1 MEQNPVNQVN
11 QVNPIN
17 PVNPTVIQKD
27 QKDVEIQRLTEE
39 NKALKAQIANYETQ
53 LKLLTDNA
61 QKNKE
66 YYSSILKKSMGRHGV
81 L

>member
-1 MEQNPVNQVN
+1 MEQNPI
-11 QVNPIN
+11 NPIN
-17 PVNPTVIQKD
+17 PPNSVNPVNPAVIQRD
-27 QKDVEIQRLTEE
+27 QRDVEIQRLTEE

>member
-1 MEQNPVNQVN
+1 MEQNPI
-11 QVNPIN
+11 NPIIPPN

-39 NKALKAQIANYETQ
+39 NKALKAQIANYEMQ
-53 LKLLTDNA
+53 LKSLTDTT

-66 YYSSILKKSMGRHGV
+66 YYSSILKKSIGIHGA